1 MFAKL
6 FKKNASFDP
15 SELTCLPDLE
25 PSAQVALLDQY
36 LLYCKEHEH
45 SADEQS
51 VALALLAPYAA
62 GSANGTDIAGAELEV
77 VKRALSLVGDADSI
91 QPLLDHS
98 SLGDL
103 AAKRI
108 CKLLPIDSA
117 HPTNGHERVFQARLQ
132 TATAPD
138 IAALSKRVV
147 TAEQAAWL
155 VIRATNETKDDLLN
169 LPVLQGEAGLVTL
182 EKISRSHDKSSNR
195 LARQKLE
202 TLRICRQQ
210 LNASVEA
217 LTEVHASTERELK
230 LEVKDV
236 DSLIVQRKKLNQL
249 HSRQGQLL
257 EDIARAQSELQAAGE
272 PQTPYALQTDP
283 FASIDLSVPDSQD
296 NPYPALTNQLS
307 ELRHSIASLAEM
319 SQEASG
325 HYKTTLTSIN
335 DAWRRADAVY
345 PPSEAQRNA
354 FESDYRSAADLLQ
367 NWDQLMQIP
376 WDKLEHPTSSNA
388 TGSTPKAITDWLAR
402 ACQAEHSVRWPSD
415 LPIPAQL
422 EQLRRDIAKTKA
434 QESDLAARQQA
445 LSGELMAVVNTLQGF
460 IDKGEFK
467 RALGGLSK
475 CRNLQKQGAQG
486 GEKILNR
493 ISTQLNELSDWQQ
506 FAASPKRDALLQAV
520 QALVDTPLNPDSQR
534 DRLKD
539 LRSQWN
545 ALGPLAKDQ
554 AVLQQRFDESAD
566 QAFNVCREHFAL
578 QNKERKDNLRARKAL
593 CEQLQEY
600 VDSTDWTNA
609 DMKAAETIMRQA
621 RQEWRKYHPCDRK
634 ALKPVEKNFETLQ
647 DALYRRVK
655 QDWDANI
662 NAKEVLVKQAEALVE
677 QDNSDGIAN
686 GAKTLQAQWREIG
699 TTPRGADQKLWRRFR
714 TACDAIFARLDNE
727 RDRQRSEQQQLIQA
741 LIGDINSFEP
751 EKLAIAEAESQLA
764 ALRDR
769 GRELR
774 LEAKHQST
782 LKAHER
788 LLADKRTA
796 AQQAMQAERLME
808 FRAWDEQV
816 SQAEAAGDSIVSP
829 HALFNA
835 RVAGT
840 AASEDLA
847 KLTIEAEIAADIP
860 GPEDEQSA
868 RMALQIDLMNRGRRN
883 MQLIENQELLERW
896 CRCGPK
902 TADHDSLRQRF
913 FAALTQRLN

>member
-77 VKRALSLVGDADSI
+77 VKRALSLVGDAGSI

-182 EKISRSHDKSSNR
+182 EKISRGHDKSSNR

-230 LEVKDV
+230 LEAKDV

-335 DAWRRADAVY
+335 EACGEPTRCIRPVRRSETLSRAITARLPISCRTGTSSCRFHGINWSTLPAAMQPARRRKRSPIGWHALAKRNTLCAGQATCRF
-345 PPSEAQRNA
+345 PPS
-354 FESDYRSAADLLQ
+354 L
-367 NWDQLMQIP
+367 
-376 WDKLEHPTSSNA
+376 SNCA
-388 TGSTPKAITDWLAR
+388 GT
-402 ACQAEHSVRWPSD
+402 
-415 LPIPAQL
+415 LP
-422 EQLRRDIAKTKA
+422 
-434 QESDLAARQQA
+434 
-445 LSGELMAVVNTLQGF
+445 
-460 IDKGEFK
+460 
-467 RALGGLSK
+467 
-475 CRNLQKQGAQG
+475 
-486 GEKILNR
+486 
-493 ISTQLNELSDWQQ
+493 
-506 FAASPKRDALLQAV
+506 
-520 QALVDTPLNPDSQR
+520 
-534 DRLKD
+534 RLKRKKVIWQ
-539 LRSQWN
+539 LVNKRSQ
-545 ALGPLAKDQ
+545 
-554 AVLQQRFDESAD
+554 
-566 QAFNVCREHFAL
+566 
-578 QNKERKDNLRARKAL
+578 
-593 CEQLQEY
+593 
-600 VDSTDWTNA
+600 
-609 DMKAAETIMRQA
+609 
-621 RQEWRKYHPCDRK
+621 
-634 ALKPVEKNFETLQ
+634 KN
-647 DALYRRVK
+647 
-655 QDWDANI
+655 
-662 NAKEVLVKQAEALVE
+662 
-677 QDNSDGIAN
+677 
-686 GAKTLQAQWREIG
+686 
-699 TTPRGADQKLWRRFR
+699 
-714 TACDAIFARLDNE
+714 
-727 RDRQRSEQQQLIQA
+727 
-741 LIGDINSFEP
+741 
-751 EKLAIAEAESQLA
+751 
-764 ALRDR
+764 
-769 GRELR
+769 
-774 LEAKHQST
+774 
-782 LKAHER
+782 
-788 LLADKRTA
+788 
-796 AQQAMQAERLME
+796 
-808 FRAWDEQV
+808 
-816 SQAEAAGDSIVSP
+816 
-829 HALFNA
+829 
-835 RVAGT
+835 
-840 AASEDLA
+840 
-847 KLTIEAEIAADIP
+847 
-860 GPEDEQSA
+860 
-868 RMALQIDLMNRGRRN
+868 
-883 MQLIENQELLERW
+883 
-896 CRCGPK
+896 
-902 TADHDSLRQRF
+902 
-913 FAALTQRLN
+913 